1 MFILCSTIAVV
12 CFLPEVALLVILRAE
27 RAACT
32 EPLETKPTLKEGK
45 DSEAL
50 EPMTVAEPRQSI
62 SISLLVEDQAFAT
75 WLDQVTLPAT
85 IGICPACQ
93 QQTELFILKA
103 NGQGCACAH
112 CWQLRYKAAA
122 NKSQRGKNLLL
133 GLR

>member
-1 MFILCSTIAVV
+1 MFILCFTIAVV
-12 CFLPEVALLVILRAE
+12 CFLPEAVLLVILRAE
-27 RAACT
+27 RAAYT
-32 EPLETKPTLKEGK
+32 EPLEIKPMLKEGK
-45 DSEAL
+45 DSEVL
-50 EPMTVAEPRQSI
+50 EPMSVAEPQPCI
-62 SISLLVEDQAFAT
+62 SMSLLVE
-75 WLDQVTLPAT
+75 DQVTLPAT

-112 CWQLRYKAAA
+112 CWQLRYKAAD